1 MMVMMTIDINE
12 DKEVGC
18 GVDEDDKDDD
28 DGYDGVDNGDDVQL
42 NMR

>member
-18 GVDEDDKDDD
+18 GVDEDDDDD